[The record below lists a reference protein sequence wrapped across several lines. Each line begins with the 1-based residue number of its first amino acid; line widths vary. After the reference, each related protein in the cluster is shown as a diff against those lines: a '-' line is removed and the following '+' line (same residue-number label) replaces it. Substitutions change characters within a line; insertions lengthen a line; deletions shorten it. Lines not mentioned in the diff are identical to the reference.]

1 MLFMGPNNA
10 GKSTLNHLSTRLLP
24 QKICD
29 GTNQLPVDASYNP
42 KSLLEE
48 LKTPRFAIRVD
59 PVWDEDVKDMDKV
72 IDSHWE
78 ETIKKNMKSKKSQF
92 DMLQSSSILVHQGE
106 LQITDFVSVS
116 VLTKSLVC
124 LFEKS
129 QFHENMDDLKKQVTS
144 NSVQFSSIFR
154 IFLQQVTITKW
165 IHLIWDFLF

>member
-1 MLFMGPNNA
+1 
-10 GKSTLNHLSTRLLP
+10 
-24 QKICD
+24 
-29 GTNQLPVDASYNP
+29 
-42 KSLLEE
+42 
-48 LKTPRFAIRVD
+48 
-59 PVWDEDVKDMDKV
+59 
-72 IDSHWE
+72 
-78 ETIKKNMKSKKSQF
+78 MKSKKSQF